1 MIKSDAQ
8 YFYIGLIFYDL
19 VSDVNVY
26 FIIRPLLVENYKG
39 LFFFWGETEDGC
51 FWQGHEF
58 IRRILKYPLDRI
70 NVFTAAK
77 NK

>member
-51 FWQGHEF
+51 F
-58 IRRILKYPLDRI
+58 
-70 NVFTAAK
+70 
-77 NK
+77 